1 MASIQAQAIQNS
13 TQHSLNRINQNIQVA
28 SLGLSYRQRQQEW
41 TYQKN
46 LAEKDKEIAK
56 TQISIAKSQ
65 VRVVAQEKRMAEL
78 QRNFSEATLDFLNE
92 KFTNADLYRWMGQVL
107 EGVYAYFLRQAT
119 NMAQQA
125 AQQLAFERQ
134 ERVPVSLKED
144 YWKISANGGNQF
156 SEGESQDRKGLTGSA
171 RLLQDIY
178 KIDQHAFET
187 DKRKLELSK
196 TLSLSSLFPQEFQQF
211 RETGVFRFQTNGD
224 VFDRDF
230 PGHYLRLIK
239 QIKTQV
245 VALASPV
252 NGIKATLVNGG
263 ISRTVVGGK
272 GVPFTEI
279 NVVKQPE
286 TIALTGSNAANGL
299 FELVSVYHQE
309 KLLPFEGLGIETEWE
324 LRMPKASNFFDYES
338 IADVIFTIDYTA
350 KEDFMYKQEVQER
363 LGTEITT
370 NRAFSFRNNLP
381 DQWYDLLNPEQTE
394 NPMSISFELTEKDFP
409 ANVQD
414 LEIED
419 VVVYLAD
426 SDNEDLKFKLKMNL
440 GLENA
445 DGVARASVKTN
456 GLNFTSKSAELLE
469 MAGIKDSPVGTW
481 TLEFPTGKYTG
492 TAFGED
498 KEIDNRQAA
507 IDLFRNGNI
516 DDILFIITYKGQ
528 TAGW

>member
-1 MASIQAQAIQNS
+1 M
-13 TQHSLNRINQNIQVA
+13 
-28 SLGLSYRQRQQEW
+28 
-41 TYQKN
+41 
-46 LAEKDKEIAK
+46 
-56 TQISIAKSQ
+56 
-65 VRVVAQEKRMAEL
+65 
-78 QRNFSEATLDFLNE
+78 
-92 KFTNADLYRWMGQVL
+92 
-107 EGVYAYFLRQAT
+107 
-119 NMAQQA
+119 
-125 AQQLAFERQ
+125 
-134 ERVPVSLKED
+134 
-144 YWKISANGGNQF
+144 
-156 SEGESQDRKGLTGSA
+156 TGSA

-178 KIDQHAFET
+178 KIDQHAFDT

-196 TLSLSSLFPQEFQQF
+196 TISLASLFPQEFQQF
-211 RETGVFRFQTNGD
+211 KETGVFRFQTQSEL
-224 VFDRDF
+224 FDRDF

-239 QIKTQV
+239 QVKTQV

-252 NGIKATLVNGG
+252 DGIKATLVNNG

-286 TIALTGSNAANGL
+286 TIALTGTNAANGM

-309 KLLPFEGLGIETEWE
+309 KLLPFEGLGIETDWE
-324 LRMPKASNFFDYES
+324 LRMPKPSNFFDYDS

-350 KEDFMYKQEVQER
+350 KEDFLYAEEVKER
-363 LGTEITT
+363 IGTEITT

-381 DQWYDLLNPEQTE
+381 DQWYDLLHPEETE

-419 VVVYLAD
+419 VVVYLTD
-426 SDNEDLKFKLKMNL
+426 SDNEDLQFKLKMNV

-445 DGVARASVKTN
+445 DGIGQGSVTTN
-456 GLNFTSKSAELLE
+456 RLNFVSKSAEPLE
-469 MAGIKDSPVGTW
+469 MAGIKDSPIGTW
-481 TLEFPTGKYTG
+481 TLEFPTGKYRG

-516 DDILFIITYKGQ
+516 DDVLFIITYKGQ
-528 TAGW
+528 TAKW